1 MRRLDAGGFGSIADD
16 LLDPVDIGCV
26 LADLLRK
33 FGFQRVEAVG
43 VDVFGG
49 VDTEAEHAVV
59 VHAGHVVRF
68 DILDLLGF
76 RIEVEHTQQTA
87 LLDLLLI
94 LIIRNLLGA
103 RVEVRSSQTVRIRGC
118 RESGERAGIGC
129 VLAAVRAGVCSG
141 LAVRTWGSGVVHDH
155 IGDDAHA
162 LRLADGDHVLEFS
175 FGAKLRIKLVAHRL
189 V

>member
-33 FGFQRVEAVG
+33 LGFQRMEAVG

-49 VDTEAEHAVV
+49 VDAETEHAIV

-87 LLDLLLI
+87 LLDFLLI

-118 RESGERAGIGC
+118 RESGERAGIGG
-129 VLAAVRAGVCSG
+129 VLAAVRAGEGAFIVG
-141 LAVRTWGSGVVHDH
+141 RSGVVHDH

-175 FGAKLRIKLVAHRL
+175 FGAKL
-189 V
+189 